1 MADMDLIFPSWTQHE
16 RIAAALESIAL
27 NGGSSDAAVLDA
39 ACGPIK
45 IKRGKSCSPWAASA
59 GQGLYAPWLVFGC
72 KRIGYCAQGG

>member
-39 ACGPIK
+39 AVSYTHLTLPTT
-45 IKRGKSCSPWAASA
+45 P
-59 GQGLYAPWLVFGC
+59 YV
-72 KRIGYCAQGG
+72 